1 MKKLR
6 VFFTIIVLFQSLE
19 VFSQENLILKKI
31 QEQKGQGV
39 EFIEVRNLFSI
50 AEPDFQLISKVSSKS
65 KISFYKYDRSKFGLL
80 GEAISLKIPMK
91 ERELELELLHV
102 PGTFY
107 SYSVVTSDGK
117 SLNADEGIKHYR
129 GVVKGEES
137 SLVAFS
143 FSENEVIGLV
153 ATDEGNFNFAAIS
166 NGEKYVFFNE
176 NDIAVT
182 DFSNPMQFEN
192 DVADSRIKSY
202 DPKVLSQESKLAINS
217 SDKCVRFYFETEF
230 DIFQNK
236 GSVQNVELFVT
247 SIYNQVAILYQNEN
261 IGTYISQIF
270 IWNAIDP
277 YTENNTEDLLDQFK
291 LTRTSFEGDLG
302 HLLTFR
308 SVGGGRAAGYNG
320 LCNNSTGEKLAV
332 AGISPTFNNFPI
344 YSWPVKVITHEFG
357 HLLGSQHTHACIWNG
372 NNTAIDGCVNTTCWN
387 PGHPSGGGTIMSYC
401 NQIPGVG
408 VNFTRDLVLSL
419 EM

>member
-1 MKKLR
+1 MKKFR
-6 VFFTIIVLFQSLE
+6 VFFTAIVLFQSLE

-31 QEQKGQGV
+31 EEQKSQGV
-39 EFIEVRNLFSI
+39 EFIEVRNLFNV
-50 AEPDFQLISKVSSKS
+50 AEPDLQLISKTSSKS

-80 GEAISLKIPMK
+80 GEAISLSIPGK

-102 PGTFY
+102 PSTFY

-117 SLNADEGIKHYR
+117 TLNADEGIKHYR
-129 GVVKGEES
+129 GVVKGEKS

-182 DFSNPMQFEN
+182 DFSIPVQFEN
-192 DVADSRIKSY
+192 DVADSRTKSY

-261 IGTYISQIF
+261 IGT
-270 IWNAIDP
+270 
-277 YTENNTEDLLDQFK
+277 
-291 LTRTSFEGDLG
+291 
-302 HLLTFR
+302 
-308 SVGGGRAAGYNG
+308 
-320 LCNNSTGEKLAV
+320 
-332 AGISPTFNNFPI
+332 
-344 YSWPVKVITHEFG
+344 
-357 HLLGSQHTHACIWNG
+357 
-372 NNTAIDGCVNTTCWN
+372 
-387 PGHPSGGGTIMSYC
+387 
-401 NQIPGVG
+401 
-408 VNFTRDLVLSL
+408 
-419 EM
+419 